1 MQKQIIIVLGA
12 GESGVGSAILAQ
24 KQGYDVFVSDGGA
37 INDEYKKTLKNYSI
51 NFETGE
57 HKLLYEYTPVMVI
70 KSPGIP
76 DKADAVKFFAKKN
89 IPVISEIEFAGKF
102 TSAKMICITG
112 SNGKTTT
119 TLLTYHLL
127 KTAGYNVGLA
137 GNVGMSLARQVAENP
152 CEYYVLE
159 LSSFQLDGMF
169 DFKADIAIL
178 LNITPDHLDRYE
190 YKFEN
195 YVASK
200 FRVIQNQTENDAFIF
215 CKDDTAISSWMK
227 DHKMDATLYPISL
240 KENAS
245 ATANEQ
251 ELKFDIA
258 EKKENISTSVLTIQG
273 KHNLYNS
280 MAAGAAALL
289 VGLTKSQIEEGFTTF
304 KNAEHRLEKVATIAG
319 VVYINDSKATNVDS
333 VWYALDCMTQPVIWI
348 VGGVDKG
355 NDYSVLES
363 FVNKKVKGIITLG
376 KDNSILQQ
384 LYADKGKLF
393 YSTNNISDAVLK
405 AKEWGVSGDAVLL
418 SPACA
423 SFDLFKNYIDRGN
436 QFKHLVNQLV
446 TNSN

>member
-1 MQKQIIIVLGA
+1 MQKQSIIVLGA
-12 GESGVGSAILAQ
+12 GESGVGSAILAK
-24 KQGYDVFVSDGGA
+24 KQGYDVFVSDGGTVVDA
-37 INDEYKKTLKNYSI
+37 YKKTLENYSI

-57 HKLLYEYTPVMVI
+57 HKLLYEYTPAMVI

-89 IPVISEIEFAGKF
+89 IPIVSEIEFAGKY
-102 TSAKMICITG
+102 TDAKMICITG

-127 KTAGYNVGLA
+127 KTAGFNVGLA
-137 GNVGMSLARQVAENP
+137 GNVGVSIARQVAEDP
-152 CEYYVLE
+152 HDYYVLE

-169 DFKADIAIL
+169 EFKADIAIL

-200 FRVIQNQTENDAFIF
+200 FRVIQNQTKADAFIY
-215 CKDDTAISSWMK
+215 CKDDTTMSVWMK
-227 DHKMDATLYPISL
+227 DHKINSSLYSMSI

-258 EKKENISTSVLTIQG
+258 GKKENIPTSVLTIQG
-273 KHNLYNS
+273 KHNWYNA
-280 MAAGAAALL
+280 MAAGSAALL
-289 VGLTKSQIEEGFTTF
+289 AGLSKTQIEEGFKTF
-304 KNAEHRLEKVATIAG
+304 KNAEHRLEKVAVISG
-319 VVYINDSKATNVDS
+319 VEYINDSKATNVDS
-333 VWYALDCMTQPVIWI
+333 VWYALDSMTTPVIWI

-363 FVNKKVKGIITLG
+363 FVNKKVKGIISLG

-393 YSTNNISDAVLK
+393 YSTNSISDAVLK
-405 AKEWGVSGDAVLL
+405 AKEWGVSGDTVLL

-436 QFKHLVNQLV
+436 QFKHLVKSVSNQ
-446 TNSN
+446 

>member
-1 MQKQIIIVLGA
+1 MQKQSIIVLGA
-12 GESGVGSAILAQ
+12 GESGVGSAILAK
-24 KQGYDVFVSDGGA
+24 KQGYDVFVSDGGTVVDA
-37 INDEYKKTLKNYSI
+37 YKKTLENYSI

-57 HKLLYEYTPVMVI
+57 HKLLYEYTPAMVI

-89 IPVISEIEFAGKF
+89 IPIVSEIEFAGKY
-102 TSAKMICITG
+102 TDAKMICITG

-127 KTAGYNVGLA
+127 KTAGFNVGLA
-137 GNVGMSLARQVAENP
+137 GNVGVSIARQVAEDP
-152 CEYYVLE
+152 HDYYVLE

-169 DFKADIAIL
+169 EFKADIAIL

-200 FRVIQNQTENDAFIF
+200 FRVIQNQTKADAFIY
-215 CKDDTAISSWMK
+215 CKDDTTMSVWMK
-227 DHKMDATLYPISL
+227 DHKINSSLYSMSI

-258 EKKENISTSVLTIQG
+258 GKKENIPTSVLTIQG
-273 KHNLYNS
+273 KHNWYNA
-280 MAAGAAALL
+280 MAAGSAALL
-289 VGLTKSQIEEGFTTF
+289 AGLSKTQIEEGFKTF
-304 KNAEHRLEKVATIAG
+304 KNAEHRLEKVAVISG
-319 VVYINDSKATNVDS
+319 VEYINDSKATNVDS
-333 VWYALDCMTQPVIWI
+333 VWYALDSMTTPVIWI

-363 FVNKKVKGIITLG
+363 FVNKKVKGIISLG

-393 YSTNNISDAVLK
+393 YSTNSISDAVLK
-405 AKEWGVSGDAVLL
+405 AKEWEVSGDTVLL

-436 QFKHLVNQLV
+436 QFKHLVKSVSNQ
-446 TNSN
+446 